1 MKRTILAGILVLT
14 AGISALMAQ
23 APAARPAGQP
33 AGQAGAAP
41 GAPQAAPPVTE
52 QSLLQNMIRAQQ
64 SNNPDSVIKAAQEL
78 LTTFPNT
85 QLKEAALSFEAAA
98 YEDKRDNAAS
108 RTKWEE
114 VLKINP
120 KSIQANLK
128 MGEIIGLGVKE
139 KSLDRDDDVAQA
151 NKYVNAAF
159 DIIKTAAKP
168 NPTLTDAQWEEAKK
182 AMEAEGH
189 DALGMMN
196 LNIKKYDVA
205 IQEFQAAATADPQPT
220 YQARL
225 ATAMDSAGKH
235 DDAIALC
242 DKILAQTDLH
252 PAVKEFVTKLKTQAT
267 NAKK

>member
-1 MKRTILAGILVLT
+1 MKRTLLTGILVLT

-33 AGQAGAAP
+33 AAQPAAAP
-41 GAPQAAPPVTE
+41 GAPQAAPVTE
-52 QSLLQNMIRAQQ
+52 NSLLQSMVRAQQ
-64 SNNPDSVIKAAQEL
+64 ANNPDATIKAAEQL

-98 YEDKRDNAAS
+98 YEDKKDNAAS
-108 RTKWEE
+108 RAKWEE

-128 MGEIIGLGVKE
+128 MGEIIGLAVKD
-139 KSLDRDDDVAQA
+139 KSLDKDEDVAQA
-151 NKYVNAAF
+151 NKYVSTAF
-159 DIIKTAAKP
+159 EIIKTAAKP
-168 NPTLTDAQWEEAKK
+168 NPTLTDAQWEDAKK

-242 DKILAQTDLH
+242 DKILAQPELH
-252 PAVKEFVTKLKTQAT
+252 PAVKEYVTKLKTQAT